1 MPMSRQGEW
10 QSIGIG
16 GAPYSLHVGEQSHGG
31 MHTETHRGSNAA
43 AQRVCIY
50 LTETSRGK
58 AWIDP
63 EEEEDA

>member
-1 MPMSRQGEW
+1 MAIHWDWWCTLQPAR
-10 QSIGIG
+10 
-16 GAPYSLHVGEQSHGG
+16 VGEQSHGG